1 MIWFSLGFYLKPKY
15 EKIDFRFPSGLWN
28 ENFINLCGSW
38 RCRMCQIA
46 PMKYGRYL
54 VYNSKVAYDAYV
66 YSAGTTNNENI
77 DVVLEYYLCFNNW
90 SLCSDV
96 PDWVKEFG
104 SCVKISMY

>member
-1 MIWFSLGFYLKPKY
+1 
-15 EKIDFRFPSGLWN
+15 
-28 ENFINLCGSW
+28 
-38 RCRMCQIA
+38 
-46 PMKYGRYL
+46 MKYGRYL
-54 VYNSKVAYDAYV
+54 VYNSKVAYDAYF

-104 SCVKISMY
+104 SCVKISMYQLLLAIVSNIVIQGIFFNYPKE